1 MKKLLIIVF
10 SVVIGFSVSFAQGAR
25 PKKPGAGPVPK
36 AAFPP
41 FADFTLKNGLRVILV
56 EDRKQPIVY
65 FRTLI
70 MSGSAAD
77 GNAVGAATAVS
88 GLLQKGTKSR
98 NADEIAEKLDY
109 YGAELGASGGN
120 DNINITISCL
130 KKDMKDVLPIYFD
143 VIKNPSF
150 PKDELEKYRSQTLSG
165 LKSLKR
171 SSAEPGR
178 RLGRRLT
185 YPGHPYGNFETEETV
200 NALTVSN
207 IEQYHSA
214 NFVAANTLLAVV
226 GDVTKEEITALLE
239 KNIGDWKKGE
249 RAKIY
254 FPPLPETK
262 GMNFSLVDR
271 PNSVQSTLR
280 LQRLAMTKTD
290 PDYEKA
296 SFLAAIWA
304 GNGLIGFQNRLFQN
318 IREKHGY
325 TYTPGGSLTSLL
337 DRGVLVGVAEVRNSV
352 TDSALDQMILEYR
365 RLSSENIPESELNF
379 AKGLVTG
386 KYLMELADPQATSAK
401 ALDIIQYGLPK
412 DYYSGY
418 PARVEKFTA
427 EELRKTGE
435 KVYPP
440 NDLNVLV
447 TGDASKIISK
457 LERFGK
463 FNAYDLDLKPIAKVD
478 PALKPA
484 ALSLEQVIDKF
495 WTANNKPAREKI
507 TSYQKS
513 ATVTIV
519 DPTMQIPGT
528 FKEVAMAPNL
538 RYEVYELKSMPKIE
552 RKNNGTKIYEYQNG
566 QLTRGV
572 EGADLANEQSFNL
585 FNKELILKEPLQNVK
600 LRGIAETQQGDCYVL
615 TLDKVGAGKE
625 TWYITDK
632 SWNLVRRVQE
642 TPDGDVMYE
651 YSDFR
656 NVDGIPMA
664 YKTVITGPL
673 SMNIDYTDIKLNTN
687 PDKALF
693 EIK

>member
-10 SVVIGFSVSFAQGAR
+10 SVVIGFTTSFAQGAR
-25 PKKPGAGPVPK
+25 PKKPGPGPVPK

-41 FADFTLKNGLRVILV
+41 FTDFTLKNGLRVILV
-56 EDRKQPIVY
+56 EDHKQPIVY

-70 MSGSAAD
+70 MSGTAAD
-77 GNAVGAATAVS
+77 GNAVGSASAVS
-88 GLLQKGTKSR
+88 ALLEKGTKSKS
-98 NADEIAEKLDY
+98 ADDIAAKLDY
-109 YGAELGASGGN
+109 YGAELGAAATN

-143 VIKNPSF
+143 VIKNPAF

-178 RLGRRLT
+178 RLGRKLT

-200 NALTVSN
+200 NALTGAN
-207 IEQYHSA
+207 IEQYHST

-226 GDVTKEEITALLE
+226 GDVTKEEITAMLE
-239 KNIGDWKKGE
+239 KNIGDWKQGE
-249 RAKIY
+249 RAKVF

-280 LQRLAMTKTD
+280 LQRLAMKKTD

-296 SFLAAIWA
+296 SFIAAIWA

-365 RLSSENIPESELNF
+365 RLSSENIPDAELSF

-418 PARVEKFTA
+418 PARVEKFTSD
-427 EELRKTGE
+427 ELRKTAQ

-447 TGDASKIISK
+447 TGDASKIVSK

-478 PALKPA
+478 AALKPA
-484 ALSLEQVIDKF
+484 ALTLDQVIDKY
-495 WTANNKPAREKI
+495 WAAINRQALEKVTSIEKNSTITIMDATA
-507 TSYQKS
+507 S
-513 ATVTIV
+513 
-519 DPTMQIPGT
+519 IPGT
-528 FKEVAMAPNL
+528 MTEISMYPNL
-538 RYEVYELKSMPKIE
+538 RYETFTLQSVPKIE
-552 RKNNGTKIYEYQNG
+552 RKNNGNKIYEYQGG

-572 EGADLANEQSFNL
+572 DGRELADEQSFVM
-585 FNKELILKEPLQNVK
+585 FHKELMLKDPLQNVT
-600 LRGIAETQQGDCYVL
+600 LRGISETQYGDCYVI
-615 TLDKVGAGKE
+615 TLDKVGTGKE
-625 TWYITDK
+625 TWYISEKTGY
-632 SWNLVRRVQE
+632 LVRRTQE
-642 TPDGDVMYE
+642 TKDGDVMYD

-656 NVDGIPMA
+656 KVNDIPMA
-664 YKTVITGPL
+664 FKTVITGP
-673 SMNIDYTDIKLNTN
+673 MNMNVDYTEIKFNTN
-687 PDKALF
+687 PDKSLF

>member
-1 MKKLLIIVF
+1 MKKLLFIVF
-10 SVVIGFSVSFAQGAR
+10 SAVIGFSVSFAQGGR
-25 PKKPGAGPVPK
+25 PKKPEAGPVPQ
-36 AAFPP
+36 AAFPQ
-41 FADFTLKNGLRVILV
+41 FSDFTLKNGLRVILV
-56 EDRKQPIVY
+56 EDHKQPIVY

-70 MSGSAAD
+70 MSGTASDGTAIGAA
-77 GNAVGAATAVS
+77 NAVSA
-88 GLLQKGTKSR
+88 LLEKGTKSR
-98 NADEIAEKLDY
+98 SADEIAEKLDY
-109 YGAELGASGGN
+109 YGAELGAAAGN

-178 RLGRRLT
+178 RLGRRVT

-200 NALTVSN
+200 NALTGGSV
-207 IEQYHSA
+207 EAYHTS

-226 GDVTKEEITALLE
+226 GDVTKEEVTAMLE

-249 RAKIY
+249 RAKVF

-262 GMNFSLVDR
+262 GMNFYLVDR

-352 TDSALDQMILEYR
+352 TDSALDQMLLEYR
-365 RLSSENIPESELNF
+365 RLSTENIPDAELNF

-418 PARVEKFTA
+418 PSRVEKFTSD
-427 EELRKTGE
+427 ELRKTAQ

-463 FNAYDLDLKPIAKVD
+463 FNAYDLDLKPIAKVNA
-478 PALKPA
+478 ALKPA
-484 ALSLEQVIDKF
+484 TLTLDQVIDKY
-495 WTANNKPAREKI
+495 WAAINRPALEKVTSIEKNSTITIMDATA
-507 TSYQKS
+507 SY
-513 ATVTIV
+513 
-519 DPTMQIPGT
+519 PGT
-528 FKEVAMAPNL
+528 MMEVSMYPNL
-538 RYEVYELKSMPKIE
+538 RYETFTIQSVPKIE
-552 RKNNGTKIYEYQNG
+552 RKNNGTKIYEYQGG
-566 QLTRGV
+566 QLSRGLDGR
-572 EGADLANEQSFNL
+572 ELADEQSFVM
-585 FNKELILKEPLQNVK
+585 FHKELMLKDPLQNAV
-600 LRGIAETQQGDCYVL
+600 LRGIAETQHGDCYVI
-615 TLDKVGAGKE
+615 TLDKVGTAKE
-625 TWYITDK
+625 TWYINEK
-632 SWNLVRRVQE
+632 SGYLVRRVQE
-642 TPDGDVMYE
+642 TKDGDVMYD
-651 YSDFR
+651 YSDFKKV
-656 NVDGIPMA
+656 NDIPMA
-664 YKTVITGPL
+664 HKTVITGP
-673 SMNIDYTDIKLNTN
+673 MNMNVDYTDIKFNTN
-687 PDKALF
+687 PDKSLF